1 MAAKEET
8 ELEEMIRNAGGME
21 AEEKEDAGDGLDFTT
36 LLQVARK
43 SLPWIALLIALGL
56 TGAWLFLRYT
66 KPVYQ
71 SSSVIKIDERTEAGL
86 LGMGPVGGAVEKRQE
101 LANLSGE
108 VELIKSNLIY
118 RRLKDSLALDVNY
131 YVEGTV
137 LESELYKRSPFKVA
151 YAIKDPAFYNR
162 KLNVSFISPTQFR
175 LSYLEDKEEVSGDYA
190 VGQPINLPGISLKLT
205 TDSAFFDASALE
217 AQFYFIILDDGS
229 VNGYLNKNISVE
241 IVNPEAHTVEISFAD
256 FNPLKAQDIVNKIDT
271 VYLQEKL
278 AQKKEASEKSLRF
291 LGEQTDVTNNK
302 LQQAEDNLQSFARE
316 NKTYDVR
323 GDATTVIAKIA
334 DQEEKR
340 QELLQRQGLLEDL
353 ARLVEQDQITSN
365 EDSTVAQSI
374 PGLAELEDNRL
385 MQEIEALNDQQWDL
399 RRVLRS
405 YKETTEAVKQRR
417 VQLDFTKNTIRRLLE
432 QNKQLLQEQINKM
445 NRQRDEL
452 SDKLERLPEKATQQ
466 ARLQRPFELYEKT
479 YVSLINR
486 ELEFRIGQAGT
497 TADFQILSPASLPSQ
512 PISPVRAMVYAIGLA
527 GGIVLGLGLIAVRY
541 FLHDTVT
548 NTRELERMTSA
559 AVLGVIPTYDK
570 EKMTVSKLVVDKN
583 PKSAISESIRSIRT
597 NLDFIGSS
605 RKKRIISVTSTV
617 SGEGK
622 TFVTVNLAG
631 IIALSEQRVVILD
644 LDMRKP
650 KVNLAFGTENVRGIS
665 TILIEK
671 HTVEECIQH
680 TDIPTLDF
688 ISAGPTPPNPSELIL
703 NPKFDELLAEL
714 HQHYDVIL
722 IDTPPVGLVTD
733 GILIMRKADIPLYIV
748 RAGYSKK
755 AFLKNINKLMR
766 TNNFTRLSTILN
778 DASTTGLAGYG
789 YGYGYGYGHG
799 YYDEPTP
806 PKGII
811 SRLKQRIS

>member
-1 MAAKEET
+1 
-8 ELEEMIRNAGGME
+8 
-21 AEEKEDAGDGLDFTT
+21 
-36 LLQVARK
+36 VARK

-56 TGAWLFLRYT
+56 TASWLFLRYT

-71 SSSVIKIDERTEAGL
+71 SSSILKIDEKTEAGL
-86 LGMGPVGGAVEKRQE
+86 LGLGAGGTVEKRRPG
-101 LANLSGE
+101 ANLSGE

-131 YVEGTV
+131 YIEGTV
-137 LESELYKRSPFKVA
+137 LESELYTRSPFKVT
-151 YAIKDPAFYNR
+151 YNIKNPDFYNR
-162 KLNVSFISPTQFR
+162 KFNVNFDSPTQFR
-175 LSYLEDKEEVSGDYA
+175 LSYLEGEREISGVYN
-190 VGQPINLPGISLKLT
+190 VGQPLNLAGLNLQLT
-205 TDSAFFDASALE
+205 THDTYFDASALS
-217 AQFYFIILDDGS
+217 AQFYFVILDDGTL
-229 VNGYLNKNISVE
+229 NNYLNTNLTVE
-241 IVNPEAHTVEISFAD
+241 IVNPEANTVQISFKD
-256 FNPLKAQDIVNKIDT
+256 YNPSKAQDIVNKIDT

-278 AQKKEASEKSLRF
+278 AQKKKASDQSLQF
-291 LGEQTDVTNNK
+291 LSQQADEYNNR
-302 LQQAEDNLQSFARE
+302 LQRAEDNLQSFARE
-316 NKTYDVR
+316 NRTYDVR
-323 GDATTVIAKIA
+323 ADAAAVNGKIIA
-334 DQEEKR
+334 QEEKR
-340 QELLQRQGLLEDL
+340 QELLQRQSLLGDL
-353 ARLVEQDQITSN
+353 AGLVEQDQLTAY

-374 PGLAELEDNRL
+374 PGLADLADGRL
-385 MQEIEALNDQQWDL
+385 TQEIELLNSLQWDL

-417 VQLDFTKNTIRRLLE
+417 IQIDFTKNTIRRLLE
-432 QNKQLLQEQINKM
+432 QNRILLQEQIATM

-452 SDKLERLPEKATQQ
+452 NNKLDALPQKATQQ
-466 ARLQRPFELYEKT
+466 ARLQRPFDLFEKT
-479 YVSLINR
+479 YLNLINKD
-486 ELEFRIGQAGT
+486 LEFRLGQAGT
-497 TADFQILSPASLPSQ
+497 TADFQILSPASLPST
-512 PISPVRAMVYAIGLA
+512 PISPIRTMVYAIGLA
-527 GGIVLGLGLIAVRY
+527 SGIVLGLGLVAVRY

-548 NTRELERMTSA
+548 NVRELERMTSA
-559 AVLGVIPTYDK
+559 ALLGVIPTYDK
-570 EKMTVSKLVVDKN
+570 EKMSVSKLVVDKN

-597 NLDFIGSS
+597 NLDFISS
-605 RKKRIISVTSTV
+605 ARKKRIISVTSTV

-622 TFVTVNLAG
+622 TFVTVNLGG

-650 KVNLAFGTENVRGIS
+650 KVNLAFGAENVRGIS

-671 HTVEECIQH
+671 HTIDECIQH
-680 TDIPTLDF
+680 TNIPTLDF

-714 HQHYDVIL
+714 QQQYDVIL

-778 DASTTGLAGYG
+778 DAKTTGLTGYG
-789 YGYGYGYGHG
+789 YGYGYGYGQG

-806 PKGII
+806 AKGII
-811 SRLKQRIS
+811 GRLRQRIS

>member
-8 ELEEMIRNAGGME
+8 ELEELIRNANGIE
-21 AEEKEDAGDGLDFTT
+21 TEDKEDEGDGLDITT

-56 TGAWLFLRYT
+56 TSSWLFLRYT

-71 SSSVIKIDERTEAGL
+71 SSSVLKIDEKTEAGL
-86 LGMGPVGGAVEKRQE
+86 LGLGAGGSVEKRRPG
-101 LANLSGE
+101 ANLEGE

-137 LESELYKRSPFKVA
+137 LESELYTRSPFQVTYK
-151 YAIKDPAFYNR
+151 IKNPAFYNR
-162 KLNVSFISPTQFR
+162 KFNVNFSSPTQFR
-175 LSYLEDKEEVSGDYA
+175 LSYLEGEQEVSGVYS
-190 VGQPINLPGISLKLT
+190 VGQPLNLAGLDLRLT
-205 TDSAFFDASALE
+205 THGTYFDANALD
-217 AQFYFIILDDGS
+217 AQFYFVILDEGTL
-229 VNGYLNKNISVE
+229 NTYLNTNLSVQ
-241 IVNPEAHTVEISFAD
+241 IVNPDANTVQISFKD
-256 FNPLKAQDIVNKIDT
+256 FNPAKAQDIVNKIDT

-278 AQKKEASEKSLRF
+278 AQKKKASDQSLQF
-291 LGEQTDVTNNK
+291 LSEQADAFNNK
-302 LQQAEDNLQSFARE
+302 LQLAEDNLQSFARE
-316 NKTYDVR
+316 NRTYDVR
-323 GDATTVIAKIA
+323 ADAATVNGKILA
-334 DQEEKR
+334 QEEKR
-340 QELLQRQGLLEDL
+340 QNLLQKQGLLADL
-353 ARLVEQDQITSN
+353 SSLVEQDQLTAN

-374 PGLAELEDNRL
+374 PGLAELEDGRL
-385 MQEIEALNDQQWDL
+385 TQEIEALNDQQWDL

-417 VQLDFTKNTIRRLLE
+417 VQLDFTRSTIRRLLE
-432 QNKQLLQEQINKM
+432 QNKLLLQEQIEKM

-452 SDKLERLPEKATQQ
+452 NAKLDGLPQKATQQ

-479 YVSLINR
+479 YVNLINKD
-486 ELEFRIGQAGT
+486 LEFRLGQAGT
-497 TADFQILSPASLPSQ
+497 TADFQILSPASLPSE
-512 PISPVRAMVYAIGLA
+512 PISPVRAMIYAIGLA
-527 GGIVLGLGLIAVRY
+527 GGIVLGLGLIAIRY

-559 AVLGVIPTYDK
+559 SLLGVIPTYDK
-570 EKMTVSKLVVDKN
+570 EKMMVSKLVVNKN

-622 TFVTVNLAG
+622 TFVTVNLGG

-650 KVNLAFGTENVRGIS
+650 KVNLAFGGENARGIS

-671 HTVEECIQH
+671 HTIEECIQH

-778 DASTTGLAGYG
+778 DASATGLSGYSYG
-789 YGYGYGYGHG
+789 YGYGQG

-806 PKGII
+806 PKGVI
-811 SRLKQRIS
+811 SRLRQRIS

>member
-8 ELEEMIRNAGGME
+8 ELEELIRNAGGVE
-21 AEEKEDAGDGLDFTT
+21 AEEKEDEGGGLDITT
-36 LLQVARK
+36 LIQVARK

-56 TGAWLFLRYT
+56 TASWLFLRYT

-71 SSSVIKIDERTEAGL
+71 SSSILKIDEKTEAGL
-86 LGMGPVGGAVEKRQE
+86 LGLGAGGAVEKRRPG
-101 LANLSGE
+101 ANLSGE

-137 LESELYKRSPFKVA
+137 LESELYSRSPFRVA
-151 YAIKDPAFYNR
+151 YTIKNPAFYNR
-162 KLNVSFISPTQFR
+162 KFSVNFSSPTQFR
-175 LSYLEDKEEVSGDYA
+175 LSYLEGEQEVSGVYNVD
-190 VGQPINLPGISLKLT
+190 QLLNLAGVNLQLT
-205 TDSAFFDASALE
+205 THETYFDANALD
-217 AQFYFIILDDGS
+217 AQFYFVILDEGTLS
-229 VNGYLNKNISVE
+229 NYLNTNLSVD
-241 IVNPEAHTVEISFAD
+241 IVNPEANTVQISFKD
-256 FNPLKAQDIVNKIDT
+256 YNPYKAQDIVNKIDT

-278 AQKKEASEKSLRF
+278 AQKKKASDQSLQF
-291 LGEQTDVTNNK
+291 LSQQADEFDKK
-302 LQQAEDNLQSFARE
+302 LQRAEDNLQSFARE
-316 NKTYDVR
+316 NRTYDVR
-323 GDATTVIAKIA
+323 ADAATVNGKILA
-334 DQEEKR
+334 QEEKR
-340 QELLQRQGLLEDL
+340 QELLQRQGLLTDL
-353 ARLVEQDQITSN
+353 SRLVEQDQLTAY

-374 PGLAELEDNRL
+374 PGLADLADSRL
-385 MQEIEALNDQQWDL
+385 TQEIEALNTLQWDL

-417 VQLDFTKNTIRRLLE
+417 VQIDFTKNTIRRLLE
-432 QNKQLLQEQINKM
+432 QNRILLQEQIATM

-452 SDKLERLPEKATQQ
+452 NNKLDALPQKATQQ

-479 YVSLINR
+479 YVNLINR
-486 ELEFRIGQAGT
+486 DLEFRLGQAGT
-497 TADFQILSPASLPSQ
+497 TADFQILSPASLPRA
-512 PISPVRAMVYAIGLA
+512 PISPVRTMVYAIGLA
-527 GGIVLGLGLIAVRY
+527 SGIVLGLGLVAVRY

-548 NTRELERMTSA
+548 NVRELERMTSA
-559 AVLGVIPTYDK
+559 SLLGVIPTYDK
-570 EKMTVSKLVVDKN
+570 EKMSVSKLVVDKN

-597 NLDFIGSS
+597 NLDFISS
-605 RKKRIISVTSTV
+605 ARKKRIISITSTV

-622 TFVTVNLAG
+622 TFVTVNLGG

-650 KVNLAFGTENVRGIS
+650 KVNLAFGAENVRGIS

-671 HTVEECIQH
+671 HTIEECVQH
-680 TDIPTLDF
+680 TNIPTLDF

-703 NPKFDELLAEL
+703 NPKFDELLVEL

-778 DASTTGLAGYG
+778 DAKATGLSGYG
-789 YGYGYGYGHG
+789 YGYGYGYGQG

-811 SRLKQRIS
+811 GRLRQRIS